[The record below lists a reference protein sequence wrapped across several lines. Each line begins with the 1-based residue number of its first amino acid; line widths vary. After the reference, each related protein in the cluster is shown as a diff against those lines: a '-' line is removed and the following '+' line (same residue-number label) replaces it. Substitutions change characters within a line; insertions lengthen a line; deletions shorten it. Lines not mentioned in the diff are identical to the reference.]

1 MKNLYDILKA
11 KEAQLAQLQKE
22 VEALRM
28 ADKLLADESEKP
40 RTKKIGARLAAAKV
54 PVGTVI
60 TQPLMIR
67 SVLLEKGEPLHV
79 EKIADGIRKKFGVR
93 FKPLYLTSIIYR
105 IMKKGK
111 LFRKEGANTFGLLE
125 WPPVQHPVNAADSL
139 RVQ

>member
-1 MKNLYDILKA
+1 MKNLHDILRA

-40 RTKKIGARLAAAKV
+40 KAKKVGARLTAANV
-54 PVGTVI
+54 PVGTVL

-67 SVLLEKGEPLHV
+67 SVLIESGKPLHV
-79 EKIADGIRKKFGVR
+79 DKIADNIRKKFGVK

-105 IMKKGK
+105 IMKKGR
-111 LFRKEGANTFGLLE
+111 LFRKEAPNTFGLLE
-125 WPPVQHPVNAADSL
+125 WPIQQELKVADDM